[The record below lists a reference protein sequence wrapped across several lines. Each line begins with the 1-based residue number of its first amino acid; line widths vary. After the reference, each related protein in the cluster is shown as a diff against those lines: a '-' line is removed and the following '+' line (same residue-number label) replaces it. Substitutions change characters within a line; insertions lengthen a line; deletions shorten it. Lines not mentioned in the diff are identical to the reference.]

1 MTEIII
7 QVDENTTM
15 TQIIAADGMVLTNG
29 HAYSKAPYLG
39 VNDSPDNWHEI
50 TDAEYAAIQESMEEE
65 PIDEIEQKAMAYDIL
80 MGVSE

>member
-1 MTEIII
+1 MTEIVI

-39 VNDSPDNWHEI
+39 INDSPDNWHEI
-50 TDAEYAAIQESMEEE
+50 TDAEYAEILAEHEKEE
-65 PIDEIEQKAMAYDIL
+65 IKN
-80 MGVSE
+80 V